1 MRAPAISL
9 KKGRCMCE
17 SCQEIDKRIEVHQQ
31 SLRSITDPSEIER
44 IKQLI
49 ANLYL
54 DRVRFHRNPE
64 R

>member
-1 MRAPAISL
+1 
-9 KKGRCMCE
+9 MCE
-17 SCQEIDKRIEVHQQ
+17 SCVEIDKRIDQHRQ

-44 IKQLI
+44 INQLI
-49 ANLYL
+49 ANLYF